1 MIIRVRTRTAGEPP
15 GASGPGGSAGPG
27 GSVPGPGGGPATA
40 ATGLRRLTRVVVGR
54 EGDVRRPIAF
64 LIAGV
69 IIATIIT
76 PDFIRPSNIGS
87 LLTDNSYLVVIAVG
101 EAFVIMVGSIDLG
114 VEAVLVSAGM
124 LIAWL
129 NVYHGMPGG
138 LGVVVT
144 LAGAIVVGLLVGVL
158 VAKVHIPS
166 FVVTLG
172 IYWGF
177 RGVALLINN
186 QAGVNPSGSRPFGFA
201 GIAGSTGGV
210 SNLLIIA
217 FAVVVVAQV
226 VLSLTPFGLWLKSI
240 GSNELAARRAGIRAD
255 GVKIS
260 VFAISAFLAALA
272 GIMYTAWAGS
282 IVPGAAE
289 GYSLDAIAAVILG
302 GIPFTG
308 GRGTAVGAALGALMV
323 AIINNLTVLL
333 AVPSLWEFIF
343 VAAVLI
349 VAGLQARAGRLVK

>member
-1 MIIRVRTRTAGEPP
+1 MTASTRPA
-15 GASGPGGSAGPG
+15 
-27 GSVPGPGGGPATA
+27 GGPA
-40 ATGLRRLTRVVVGR
+40 GDMGPEERGHGGPPGSGGGMPRLRELSRLAVGR
-54 EGDVRRPIAF
+54 DGDVRRPVGF
-64 LIAGV
+64 LILGLIV
-69 IIATIIT
+69 ATIIT
-76 PDFIRPSNIGS
+76 PDFIRLSNIDS
-87 LLTDNSYLVVIAVG
+87 LLVDNSYLLVIAVG

-114 VEAVLVSAGM
+114 VESILVSAGM

-129 NVYHGMPGG
+129 TVFHGMPSG
-138 LGVVVT
+138 LAIVVT
-144 LAGAIVVGLLVGVL
+144 LAAAVAIGLLVGLL

-172 IYWGF
+172 VYWGF
-177 RGVALLINN
+177 RGVALL
-186 QAGVNPSGSRPFGFA
+186 VNDQQGISPTGSRPFGFEW
-201 GIAGSTGGV
+201 IAGSAGGL

-217 FAVVVVAQV
+217 FVVVVVAQV

-255 GVKIS
+255 AVKIS

-272 GIMYTAWAGS
+272 GIMYTAWAGT
-282 IVPGAAE
+282 IVPSAVE
-289 GYSLDAIAAVILG
+289 GYSLEAIAAVILG

-323 AIINNLTVLL
+323 AIINDLIVLL
-333 AVPSLWEFIF
+333 GVPSLWEYIF

>member
-1 MIIRVRTRTAGEPP
+1 MTASTPERPVTRLRGLVRP
-15 GASGPGGSAGPG
+15 
-27 GSVPGPGGGPATA
+27 
-40 ATGLRRLTRVVVGR
+40 LLGR
-54 EGDVRRPIAF
+54 EGDIRRPVAF
-64 LIAGV
+64 LILGV
-69 IIATIIT
+69 IVATIIT
-76 PDFIRPSNIGS
+76 PDFIRPSNLDS
-87 LLTDNSYLVVIAVG
+87 LLVDNSYLLVIAVG
-101 EAFVIMVGSIDLG
+101 EAFVIMIGSIDLG
-114 VEAVLVSAGM
+114 VESLLVSAGM

-129 NVYHGMPGG
+129 TVFHGLPSG
-138 LGVVVT
+138 LAIVVT
-144 LAGAIVVGLLVGVL
+144 LAAAVVAGLLVGLLV
-158 VAKVHIPS
+158 AKAHIPS

-177 RGVALLINN
+177 RGIALLINN
-186 QAGVNPSGSRPFGFA
+186 QQGISPAGAGSFGFGA
-201 GIAGSTGGV
+201 IADSTGGV

-240 GSNELAARRAGIRAD
+240 GSSELAARRSGIRAD
-255 GVKIS
+255 AVKIS

-272 GIMYTAWAGS
+272 GIMYTAWAGT
-282 IVPGAAE
+282 IVPSAVE
-289 GYSLDAIAAVILG
+289 GYSLEAIAAVILG

-323 AIINNLTVLL
+323 AIINDLIVLL
-333 AVPSLWEFIF
+333 GVPSLWQYIF